1 MRRSTGAANIYL
13 GSCYN
18 SGNIWRTS
26 HLYPELCLIYI
37 WGNCIIILCSL
48 TTSAAAFDI
57 ICKNM
62 KKINTYC
69 QCYHSSMSTTYH
81 NPQKDIF
88 LMFLYF
94 LYFQPKLPDCRSK
107 VRRLLSGLW
116 DVQRMQVYQ
125 GDSSNII
132 IRDQSGKDPRYMFLI
147 LISFAV
153 TLLRGGTRE
162 WRGLPGNF
170 KKSKC
175 ISYLVAKILVI
186 EKIQMYFLPCCQN
199 SLNPVVSHL
208 WYRRWWEDS
217 STWLDWILGELGEI
231 LETL

>member
-1 MRRSTGAANIYL
+1 MRRSTGAADIYL

-88 LMFLYF
+88 LMFFIFFTF
-94 LYFQPKLPDCRSK
+94 LMKFIFSLNCQIA
-107 VRRLLSGLW
+107 
-116 DVQRMQVYQ
+116 VQKYVDYYPAFEMSRECKF
-125 GDSSNII
+125 I
-132 IRDQSGKDPRYMFLI
+132 K
-147 LISFAV
+147 V
-153 TLLRGGTRE
+153 TLQT
-162 WRGLPGNF
+162 
-170 KKSKC
+170 
-175 ISYLVAKILVI
+175 
-186 EKIQMYFLPCCQN
+186 
-199 SLNPVVSHL
+199 
-208 WYRRWWEDS
+208 
-217 STWLDWILGELGEI
+217 
-231 LETL
+231 